1 MTVKSYQFNI
11 NEGQNT
17 ATLTVRASDE
27 QTAIQQAQQLLK
39 SSDSLGTPQ
48 EVTNQQSQ
56 SAQSATA

>member
-17 ATLTVRASDE
+17 ATLTVKASDE

-39 SSDSLGTPQ
+39 SSDSLGTPL